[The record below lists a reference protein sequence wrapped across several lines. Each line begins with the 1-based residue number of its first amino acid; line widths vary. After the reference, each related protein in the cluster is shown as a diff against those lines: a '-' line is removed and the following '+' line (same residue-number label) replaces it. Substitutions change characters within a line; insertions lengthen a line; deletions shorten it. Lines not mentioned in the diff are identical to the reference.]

1 MRPAPCD
8 RLPKERYRRTP
19 STQYID
25 QDKERGP
32 CPPFMM
38 RRMHC
43 MRPCHHVGGR
53 GSLTKTRTEY
63 SEASSVD
70 AWTGAR
76 PQASSRTKPMSRID
90 LQACKHV
97 SVYISECALHVCVYI
112 RVCAYIQY
120 RYTALY
126 NGSQTNGARHSTAQW
141 QPREEVEDSLRKH
154 THTHYCATDRPAGP
168 GRCTV
173 SPQASVTRHVRSR
186 TPRSTDAG
194 QARAPA
200 RVPPPLPCLLHA
212 LRHPSALHRVNG
224 LRRTR
229 SLHATSHNRL

>member
-76 PQASSRTKPMSRID
+76 PQASSRTKPMSRFDI
-90 LQACKHV
+90 QACMHV
-97 SVYISECALHVCVYI
+97 SMHISECAMHVCVY
-112 RVCAYIQY
+112 
-120 RYTALY
+120 
-126 NGSQTNGARHSTAQW
+126 NGSLTGKTT
-141 QPREEVEDSLRKH
+141 LRIQENTQK
-154 THTHYCATDRPAGP
+154 TLGP
-168 GRCTV
+168 KENV
-173 SPQASVTRHVRSR
+173 WIM
-186 TPRSTDAG
+186 D
-194 QARAPA
+194 
-200 RVPPPLPCLLHA
+200 A
-212 LRHPSALHRVNG
+212 LRSSEFPSTYGVLY
-224 LRRTR
+224 
-229 SLHATSHNRL
+229 